1 MWTSCSKYYLC
12 LLFIGLPLTP
22 LFSYQI
28 SDSLKGSSTNSIYVG
43 QIIIAGNETT
53 NEAVIRR
60 EMQTEE
66 GEVLDV
72 DVFKRDVEKINN
84 LGLFTK
90 VEVIPIP
97 VSPDTVNFVINVEET
112 FYILPVPQGGL
123 RDGEFKKIWGG
134 LNIKWRNFRG
144 MNESLGLSFGI
155 GYEPFIN
162 ASYSN
167 PWIGSDKYF
176 FSTGGGYAQKYIQEL
191 YNLPPGTIVDIDTLP
206 KYSTESMNANFS
218 FGRFIDRNLS
228 VSIGGGYNRTEVNDY
243 RPGRSLSP
251 TGIDDYPSAFLNS
264 HLDSRDLFSYPS
276 NGAYGDLDIIQYG
289 FANDYINF
297 NRVSLD
303 FRKYIPIIPVDDYTI
318 IFASRILNTISWGG
332 NVPPYLKEKFGYGN
346 EIRGWNSKVFEGD
359 NLLGLY
365 AEFRFPIIKPAFI
378 EGKDLPI
385 IKKISILRKISYKYG
400 LYVTLF
406 YDAGGVWDREDDF
419 FKTQFRSGYGI
430 GLNAILPFNAIG
442 RMDVGFSRQRSDRF
456 HVELKFGLSSSF

>member
-1 MWTSCSKYYLC
+1 MDKSLKILAILVVNC
-12 LLFIGLPLTP
+12 LPLTS
-22 LFSYQI
+22 LFSYQVNDTI
-28 SDSLKGSSTNSIYVG
+28 KGDSTQIIYVG
-43 QIIIAGNETT
+43 KIIITGNETT
-53 NEAVIRR
+53 KDVVISR
-60 EMQTEE
+60 EMQTKE
-66 GEVLDV
+66 GEILDV
-72 DVFKRDVEKINN
+72 EVFKRDIEKINN

-97 VSPDTVNFVINVEET
+97 IAPDTVNFVISVEET

-123 RDGEFKKIWGG
+123 RDGELKKIWGG

-155 GYEPFIN
+155 GYEPFVN

-176 FSTGGGYAQKYIQEL
+176 FSTGGGYAQRYIQEL
-191 YNLPPGTIVDIDTLP
+191 YNLPPGTVADVDTLP
-206 KYSTESMNANFS
+206 KYSTESVNFNLS
-218 FGRFIDRNLS
+218 VGRYLTRNMS
-228 VSIGGGYNRTEVNDY
+228 VSIGGGYNRTVVNEY
-243 RPGRSLSP
+243 MPGRSLSP
-251 TGIDDYPSAFLNS
+251 TGVDDYPSASLNT

-276 NGAYGDLDIIQYG
+276 NGAYGDLNITQYG
-289 FANDYINF
+289 FSNDYINF

-303 FRKYIPIIPVDDYTI
+303 FRKYIPIIPTDGYTI
-318 IFASRILNTISWGG
+318 IFASRILNSISWGG
-332 NVPPYLKEKFGYGN
+332 NIPPYLKEKFGSGN
-346 EIRGWNSKVFEGD
+346 GIRGWNSKVFEGD
-359 NLLGLY
+359 NLLGLF

-406 YDAGGVWDREDDF
+406 YDAGGVWDKENNF
-419 FKTQFRSGYGI
+419 LKTQFRSGYGI

-442 RMDVGFSRQRSDRF
+442 RMDVAFSRQRSDRF